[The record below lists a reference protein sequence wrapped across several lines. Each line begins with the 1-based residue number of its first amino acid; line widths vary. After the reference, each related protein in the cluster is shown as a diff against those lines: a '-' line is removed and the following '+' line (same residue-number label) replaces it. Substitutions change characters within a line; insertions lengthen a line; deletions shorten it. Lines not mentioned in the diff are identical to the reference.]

1 MPAYPFFL
9 LSESHDPTSRHRG
22 IGAVRW
28 FRVNGN
34 RSGEI
39 PNLSK
44 AQAAL
49 SDSIFWRSNV
59 YTPEA
64 PRKTAFYRSGIR
76 TGRTMNIPS
85 RNIRNR
91 VFNIGL
97 TPQIYEKNSPPH
109 KFLTYFFTFSKK
121 YRSIRTAS
129 AKKERGKANNRPGA
143 RFETEFF
150 RKRHDGKRPD
160 FRHKKSSR
168 QPAGQNSGRFRIG
181 LIANNLQV
189 AHTEKQPVTVSPQF
203 PAYNMPY
210 LDPERFFGT
219 DACSAKSTKEEK

>member
-9 LSESHDPTSRHRG
+9 LSESHDPTSRRRG

-64 PRKTAFYRSGIR
+64 PRKTAFCRSGIR

-97 TPQIYEKNSPPH
+97 TLQIYEKNSPPPQIFNIF
-109 KFLTYFFTFSKK
+109 FLLSRKNIEASGRLPQKK
-121 YRSIRTAS
+121 SEVRQTIALEPVLKPNSLENGTTESGRISGTKSRSD
-129 AKKERGKANNRPGA
+129 NRPD
-143 RFETEFF
+143 RI
-150 RKRHDGKRPD
+150 
-160 FRHKKSSR
+160 
-168 QPAGQNSGRFRIG
+168 PADSGSV
-181 LIANNLQV
+181 L
-189 AHTEKQPVTVSPQF
+189 
-203 PAYNMPY
+203 
-210 LDPERFFGT
+210 
-219 DACSAKSTKEEK
+219 